1 MWIYLIMVDVLALLN
16 KSNNRLEV
24 INYWKI
30 TMKKQFSVGIDIGST
45 KIVTIVS
52 NLQEGIVDIVG
63 IGLAP
68 TSGVRKGVVT
78 DIEETVSSISASL
91 EEAERMSGIPI
102 TEANISVNGVQIS
115 SDISHGIIAVSRADG
130 EIAESDVERV
140 VEAARSV
147 NIPPNREIIHS
158 IPRTFSVDGQT
169 GISDPIG
176 MSGIRLEVD
185 TIVISSAA
193 NPLKNLLKCLN
204 QAGIAPQELVFVPLA
219 AAKIAVSKR
228 QKEIGVVLID
238 IGSSNTNFV
247 VFEEGDIMHTGV
259 IPIGASYVTNDIAIG
274 LRTNIDVAER
284 IKIEQGL
291 ALAELAP
298 EDKEMNLKSFGA
310 DGDEKASIKY
320 VSEIIEARMNEIFL
334 MIRDEL
340 RKINRDAMLPAGA
353 VLVGGGAKQKGIIE
367 LAKETLH
374 LPAQIGKPTKEM
386 TGMVDNIDDPGYA
399 AGIGLSL
406 WSLEAKN
413 DRRGIGNA
421 SRKVGNIIDRA
432 KGIFKN
438 FVP

>member
-1 MWIYLIMVDVLALLN
+1 
-16 KSNNRLEV
+16 
-24 INYWKI
+24 
-30 TMKKQFSVGIDIGST
+30 MKKQFSVGIDIGST
-45 KIVTIVS
+45 KIVTVVS

-102 TEANISVNGVQIS
+102 TEANISVNGAQIS
-115 SDISHGIIAVSRADG
+115 SDVSHGIIAVSRADG

-158 IPRTFSVDGQT
+158 IPRTFSVDGQS

-204 QAGIAPQELVFVPLA
+204 QAGIVPQELVFAPLA
-219 AAKIAVSKR
+219 ATKIAVSKR

-291 ALAELAP
+291 ALAELAS
-298 EDKEMNLKSFGA
+298 EGKEMNLKSFGA

-374 LPAQIGKPTKEM
+374 LPAQIGKPTQEM

-421 SRKVGNIIDRA
+421 SRKVGNIIDRV

>member
-1 MWIYLIMVDVLALLN
+1 
-16 KSNNRLEV
+16 
-24 INYWKI
+24 
-30 TMKKQFSVGIDIGST
+30 MKKQFSVGIDIGST
-45 KIVTIVS
+45 KIVTVVS

-102 TEANISVNGVQIS
+102 TEANISINGAQIS
-115 SDISHGIIAVSRADG
+115 SDVSHGIIAVSRADG

-204 QAGIAPQELVFVPLA
+204 QAGIAPQELVFAPLA

-247 VFEEGDIMHTGV
+247 
-259 IPIGASYVTNDIAIG
+259 
-274 LRTNIDVAER
+274 
-284 IKIEQGL
+284 
-291 ALAELAP
+291 
-298 EDKEMNLKSFGA
+298 
-310 DGDEKASIKY
+310 
-320 VSEIIEARMNEIFL
+320 
-334 MIRDEL
+334 
-340 RKINRDAMLPAGA
+340 
-353 VLVGGGAKQKGIIE
+353 
-367 LAKETLH
+367 
-374 LPAQIGKPTKEM
+374 
-386 TGMVDNIDDPGYA
+386 
-399 AGIGLSL
+399 
-406 WSLEAKN
+406 
-413 DRRGIGNA
+413 
-421 SRKVGNIIDRA
+421 
-432 KGIFKN
+432 
-438 FVP
+438 